1 MNIAILMSGRV
12 ERFNWVVDLNKN
24 NLIQPLLNA
33 GHNVDMFGSF
43 WDEDDTESCI
53 HAFQPHWKVTDIETL
68 TPFTGGVVNNFNE
81 HQERI
86 KKYQHDADSKVS
98 NTLYWLY
105 KLNRLYKIVKQY
117 ERVNNTK
124 YDYYV
129 RIRPDVGLR
138 FPFKVEHLNNLTDDN
153 IITHV
158 DRVVNWSGKLY
169 GCGDGW
175 IDDNFCIAKQ
185 YPFEVYCSVYDD
197 IISLCDM
204 CQNCI
209 SHLLLKKQFELKN
222 IKTLLPNSSL
232 IMSRKMPTGV
242 QMFHYFEHV
251 YPDFDVTQFV

>member
-1 MNIAILMSGRV
+1 MSGRV
-12 ERFNWVVDLNKN
+12 ERFNWVLDLNKN

-43 WDEDDTESCI
+43 WDEYDTESCI
-53 HAFQPHWKVTDIETL
+53 HAFQPYLKVADVETL
-68 TPFTGGVVNNFNE
+68 TPFTGGVVNNFDE

-86 KKYQHDADSKVS
+86 KKYQHDADSRVS

-117 ERVNNTK
+117 ERINNVK
-124 YDYYV
+124 YDYYI

-138 FPFKVEHLNNLTDDN
+138 FPLDVNQLNVLDDTN

-158 DRVVNWSGKLY
+158 DHVVKWGDKIY
-169 GCGDGW
+169 GCGEGW

-185 YPFEVYCSVYDD
+185 HPFEVYCSVYDD
-197 IISLCDM
+197 IVSLCDM

-209 SHLLLKKQFELKN
+209 SHLLFKKQFELKN
-222 IKTLLPNSSL
+222 IKTVLPNSSL
-232 IMSRKMPTGV
+232 IMSRKTSTGV
-242 QMFHYFEHV
+242 NLFHYFEHV
-251 YPDFDVTQFV
+251 YPDFDYKQYV